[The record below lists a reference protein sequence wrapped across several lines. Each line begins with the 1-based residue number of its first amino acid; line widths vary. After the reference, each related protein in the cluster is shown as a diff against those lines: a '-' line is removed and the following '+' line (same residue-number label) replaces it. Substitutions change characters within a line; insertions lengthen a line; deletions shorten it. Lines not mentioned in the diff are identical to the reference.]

1 MSQQANAVQPPFE
14 VVRLLESN
22 RPFVIRRTRQEGREI
37 LGIED
42 PPSTSSAMSSSRIL
56 SLLPLEQLS
65 WASIAA
71 IVFIGLPVL
80 LVVGNVIRQ
89 KVRLSFLFGRRL
101 C

>member
-1 MSQQANAVQPPFE
+1 
-14 VVRLLESN
+14 
-22 RPFVIRRTRQEGREI
+22 
-37 LGIED
+37 
-42 PPSTSSAMSSSRIL
+42 MSSSRIL

-89 KVRLSFLFGRRL
+89 KARLLFHL
-101 C
+101 D